1 MTFRIE
7 RATEK
12 DLAVVLRL
20 IKELA
25 EYEKLADKVVANE
38 ATLRESLFGARR
50 AAEVLLGYAGN
61 EPAGFAVFFQTFS
74 TFLGVPGMYLEDL
87 FVVPAWRR
95 HGLGRRLLVELAK
108 IAAARGYGRVEWSV
122 LDWNDLAIGFYKSI
136 GARPMD
142 EWTVFRLTGASIREL
157 ADASV
162 VSRTAP

>member
-12 DLAVVLRL
+12 DLAVIFRL

-25 EYEKLADKVVANE
+25 EYEKLAYHVVAHE

-50 AAEVLLGYAGN
+50 AAEVLLAYAGD

-122 LDWNDLAIGFYKSI
+122 LDWNELAIGFYKSI
-136 GARPMD
+136 GARPLD
-142 EWTVFRLTGASIREL
+142 EWTVFRLEGASIREL
-157 ADASV
+157 ADAPV
-162 VSRTAP
+162 ASRTAR